1 MANSATLSLSPNK
14 GNRMN
19 YSQKRKAENLL
30 AIISMMIVF
39 SSGAVA
45 IALENQSQ
53 EVVATEQVATSKN
66 LIALAVEKKEAKP
79 RLRPLSY
86 FENKTSLTDKELVE
100 LLQVIG
106 FEGQDLKEAWAIAKK
121 ESNGRP
127 LAFNGN
133 KLTGDNSYGIF
144 QINMINNLGEDRR
157 EKFNLDHNADLFNPV
172 TNVKIAFHM
181 SNGGED
187 WSSWHIGKDAYTS
200 TSGKHFAKFKEWLGK
215 FPGEVK

>member
-1 MANSATLSLSPNK
+1 
-14 GNRMN
+14 MN
-19 YSQKRKAENLL
+19 YSPKQKAENLL
-30 AIISMMIVF
+30 AVISMMIVF

-45 IALENQSQ
+45 LAVEKEQ
-53 EVVATEQVATSKN
+53 EVVATEQVATKN
-66 LIALAVEKKEAKP
+66 LIENRLEEKPKP
-79 RLRPLSY
+79 KLKPLSY

-100 LLQVIG
+100 LLQVVG
-106 FEGQDLKEAWAIAKK
+106 FTGQDLKEAWAIAKK

-144 QINMINNLGEDRR
+144 QINMINTLGEDRR
-157 EKFNLDHNADLFNPV
+157 EKFDLDHNADLFNPV
-172 TNVKIAFHM
+172 VNAQIAMHM
-181 SNGGED
+181 SNGGSD

-200 TSGKHFAKFKEWLGK
+200 TSGKHFAKFKEWLSK

>member
-1 MANSATLSLSPNK
+1 
-14 GNRMN
+14 MN
-19 YSQKRKAENLL
+19 YSPKQKAENLL

-45 IALENQSQ
+45 LAVEKEQ
-53 EVVATEQVATSKN
+53 EVVATEQVATTDLSARQ
-66 LIALAVEKKEAKP
+66 ALAVEKKEVEKKP
-79 RLRPLSY
+79 KLRPLSY

-100 LLQVIG
+100 LLQVVG
-106 FEGQDLKEAWAIAKK
+106 FKGQDLKEAWAIAKK

-144 QINMINNLGEDRR
+144 QINMINSLGEDRR
-157 EKFNLDHNADLFNPV
+157 EKFDLDHNADLFNPV
-172 TNVKIAFHM
+172 TNVEIAFHM

-200 TSGKHFAKFKEWLGK
+200 TSGKHFAKFKEWLSK

>member
-1 MANSATLSLSPNK
+1 
-14 GNRMN
+14 MN
-19 YSQKRKAENLL
+19 YSPKQKAENLL

-45 IALENQSQ
+45 LAVEKEQ
-53 EVVATEQVATSKN
+53 EVVATEQVATRNISA
-66 LIALAVEKKEAKP
+66 LQALAGEKKEVEKKPK
-79 RLRPLSY
+79 LRPLSY

-100 LLQVIG
+100 LLQVVG
-106 FEGQDLKEAWAIAKK
+106 FTGQELKEAWAIAKK

-144 QINMINNLGEDRR
+144 QINMINTLGEDRR
-157 EKFNLDHNADLFNPV
+157 EKFDLDHNADLFNPV
-172 TNVKIAFHM
+172 TNVEIAFHM
-181 SNGGED
+181 SNGGEN

-200 TSGKHFAKFKEWLGK
+200 TSGKHYAKFKEWLSK
-215 FPGEVK
+215 FPTEKK

>member
-1 MANSATLSLSPNK
+1 
-14 GNRMN
+14 MN
-19 YSQKRKAENLL
+19 YSPKRKAENVL
-30 AIISMMIVF
+30 AILSLLIVV

-45 IALENQSQ
+45 VAVEKEQ
-53 EVVATEQVATSKN
+53 EVVATEQVATRD
-66 LIALAVEKKEAKP
+66 LTALQALAEEKKEVKKP
-79 RLRPLSY
+79 KLRPLSY

-100 LLQVIG
+100 LLQVVG

-133 KLTGDNSYGIF
+133 TLTGDNSYGIF
-144 QINMINNLGEDRR
+144 QINMISSLGEDRR
-157 EKFNLDHNADLFNPV
+157 EKFELDHNADLFNPV
-172 TNVKIAFHM
+172 TNVQIAFHM
-181 SNGGED
+181 SNGGEN

>member
-1 MANSATLSLSPNK
+1 
-14 GNRMN
+14 MN

-45 IALENQSQ
+45 IAVENKSQ
-53 EVVATEQVATSKN
+53 EVVATEQVATRDMSA
-66 LIALAVEKKEAKP
+66 LQALAVEKKLEKP
-79 RLRPLSY
+79 KPKLRPLSY

-100 LLQVIG
+100 LLQIVG
-106 FEGQDLKEAWAIAKK
+106 FEGQELKEAWAIAKK

-144 QINMINNLGEDRR
+144 QINMINSLGEDRR
-157 EKFNLDHNADLFNPV
+157 EKFDLDHNADLFNPV
-172 TNVKIAFHM
+172 TNVEIAFHM
-181 SNGGED
+181 SNGGEN
-187 WSSWHIGKDAYTS
+187 WSAWHIGKDAYTS
-200 TSGKHFAKFKEWLGK
+200 TSGKHFAKFKEWLAK